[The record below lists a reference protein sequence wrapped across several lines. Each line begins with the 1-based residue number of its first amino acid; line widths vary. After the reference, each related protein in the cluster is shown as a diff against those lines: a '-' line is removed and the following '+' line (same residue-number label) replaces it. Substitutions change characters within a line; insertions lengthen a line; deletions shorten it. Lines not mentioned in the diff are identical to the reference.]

1 MQPWI
6 KKTLIGLFG
15 ASILVGGLTA
25 CSGGH
30 HYRHGGM
37 DAESIAEVR
46 GKMLERVG
54 RKLDL
59 DDAQKQKLTVLADK
73 LQAQRAAVVGS
84 TTDPR
89 AAVQALVAGATF
101 DRTQAQSLLDEKLKA
116 VQTASPEVIAAMADF
131 YDSLK
136 PEQQQQVRDFMQR
149 RKGWMGRHK
158 G

>member
-30 HYRHGGM
+30 YHRHGPM
-37 DAESIAEVR
+37 DAERMAEVR
-46 GKMLERVG
+46 GKVMERIG
-54 RKLDL
+54 SKLDL
-59 DDAQKQKLTVLADK
+59 NEAQKQKLNTLADK
-73 LQAQRAAVVGS
+73 LVAQRTAMVGK

-89 AAVQALVAGATF
+89 AEMQALVAGAQF
-101 DRTQAQSLLDEKLKA
+101 DRSRAQTLLDEKLRV
-116 VQTASPEVIAAMADF
+116 VQAGSPEVIAALADF
-131 YDSLK
+131 FDSLN
-136 PEQQQQVRDFMQR
+136 PEQQQKVRELMQKR
-149 RKGWMGRHK
+149 RGWMARH